1 MSIYQLPEIN
11 FKQLQAP
18 EKDKKPILNHILI
31 GVVILL
37 AVGIFV
43 GFAFGYSLPQ
53 NKTNN
58 FVSQSNFANSA
69 SQTESAPV
77 VKYEPQTTQEQ
88 KIIQAVKEA
97 SPSVVSIVISKD
109 VPVYQYQYPYID
121 PLDPFWGF
129 FYSPERVQTGT
140 QKQEVGAGTGFIVSE
155 DGLIITNKHVA
166 SDEKAEYTITDID
179 GNEYTAKIVA
189 VDPVQDL
196 AIIKIQG
203 GGRFKPIKL
212 GDSST
217 VQVGQTAIA
226 IGNALGQFQNTVSVG
241 VISGLGRT
249 VVAAGGLEGT
259 IEVLEDI
266 IQTDAAINQGNSGG
280 PLLNLNGEVIGINT
294 AVAENGQ
301 GIGFA
306 IAINK
311 AKRDIEQ
318 ARTTGKITY
327 PFLGVRYIIINNQI
341 QKDKNLP
348 VNYGALIQKGE
359 RVNEPAV
366 IPGSPAA
373 AAGLR
378 DGDIILEFNGTK
390 ITRNYTLSKIIAD
403 YAPGQ
408 TVTLKIL
415 RNGKEMTV
423 KATLSER
430 NE

>member
-1 MSIYQLPEIN
+1 MN
-11 FKQLQAP
+11 
-18 EKDKKPILNHILI
+18 
-31 GVVILL
+31 
-37 AVGIFV
+37 
-43 GFAFGYSLPQ
+43 
-53 NKTNN
+53 
-58 FVSQSNFANSA
+58 
-69 SQTESAPV
+69 
-77 VKYEPQTTQEQ
+77 
-88 KIIQAVKEA
+88 IQ
-97 SPSVVSIVISKD
+97 
-109 VPVYQYQYPYID
+109 
-121 PLDPFWGF
+121 
-129 FYSPERVQTGT
+129 R
-140 QKQEVGAGTGFIVSE
+140 
-155 DGLIITNKHVA
+155 
-166 SDEKAEYTITDID
+166 
-179 GNEYTAKIVA
+179 KIVA

-327 PFLGVRYIIINNQI
+327 PFWGC
-341 QKDKNLP
+341 
-348 VNYGALIQKGE
+348 
-359 RVNEPAV
+359 
-366 IPGSPAA
+366 
-373 AAGLR
+373 
-378 DGDIILEFNGTK
+378 DI
-390 ITRNYTLSKIIAD
+390 
-403 YAPGQ
+403 
-408 TVTLKIL
+408 
-415 RNGKEMTV
+415 
-423 KATLSER
+423 
-430 NE
+430 